1 MSSKRIRPKERD
13 TVIKA
18 LRAGVVPNVGL
29 QHIQVGRS
37 AEIEALIRDFEYMQD
52 GGSSVRFVIGE
63 YGSGKTFFL
72 NLMRLIAMEKRM
84 VVANADLSPDKRL
97 QSTGG
102 HARALYA
109 ELINNV
115 ATRTKPEGGALASII
130 ERFIGQTQQRAEQEG
145 KPVEKLILERL
156 ASLEE
161 FVSGYD
167 FARVVTTYWYAHAN
181 EKSDLKAAALRWLRG
196 EYPNRTSAKRELPV
210 DSIVDD
216 DTYYDYLKLFARF
229 VRLAGYDGFIVC
241 LDEMVNLYKL
251 NHQVSRSRNYEQILR
266 ILNDSLQGRAAGIGF
281 LFGGTPE
288 FLMDNYRGLYS
299 YEALQSRL
307 AVNTFLQQGLVDL
320 SGPVVRLQNLSPED
334 LFILLSNIRNVFA
347 SGDAESHLVP
357 DEGIQGFMQH
367 CSQHIGD
374 AYFRTPRNSVRAFT
388 DLLSVLE
395 QNPQVSWQ
403 QLLPNVKV
411 ASESNPDLAPLEE
424 EEEGEAVPV
433 SRSPVSE
440 RGDSDDD
447 LTSFRL

>member
-1 MSSKRIRPKERD
+1 MSNKRIRPKERD

-29 QHIQVGRS
+29 HHIQVGRS
-37 AEIEALIRDFEYMQD
+37 AEIEALIRDLDFMQD
-52 GGSSVRFVIGE
+52 GGSTVRFVIGE

-72 NLMRLIAMEKRM
+72 NLIRLMAMEKRM
-84 VVANADLSPDKRL
+84 VVANADLTPDKRL
-97 QSTGG
+97 QSTSG

-109 ELINNV
+109 ELINNL

-130 ERFIGQTQQRAEQEG
+130 ERFISQAQQDVDKTGTAVEQ
-145 KPVEKLILERL
+145 LIVERL

-167 FARVVTTYWYAHAN
+167 FTRVLVAYWHAHSS
-181 EKSDLKAAALRWLRG
+181 ERSDLKGACLRWLRG
-196 EYPNRTSAKRELPV
+196 EYPNRSSAKRELPV
-210 DSIVDD
+210 DSVIDD
-216 DTYYDYLKLFARF
+216 DNYYDFLKLFARF
-229 VRLAGYDGFIVC
+229 VRLAGYDGVLVC
-241 LDEMVNLYKL
+241 FDEMVNLYKL

-307 AVNTFLQQGLVDL
+307 AVNSFLQQGLVDL
-320 SGPVVRLQNLSPED
+320 SGPVLRLQNLSPED
-334 LFILLSNIRNVFA
+334 LFILLTHIRNVFA
-347 SGDAESHLVP
+347 SGDPEAYLIP
-357 DEGIQGFMQH
+357 DEGIKGFMQH
-367 CSQHIGD
+367 CSKHIGD

-388 DLLSVLE
+388 DLLAILE
-395 QNPQVSWQ
+395 QNRQVSWLN
-403 QLLPNVKV
+403 LLSTVTLIP
-411 ASESNPDLAPLEE
+411 ETNPDLAPLEDVE
-424 EEEGEAVPV
+424 DDDAQP
-433 SRSPVSE
+433 SRSSKEDVV
-440 RGDSDDD
+440 SDDD